1 METSNKG
8 LDFKVLVSKDLGIAT
23 PARYPIH

>member
-8 LDFKVLVSKDLGIAT
+8 LDFKALVNQDLGVAIA
-23 PARYPIH
+23 AMFPIH